1 MATTTLTL
9 YQTDI
14 TPERNARVDQLTD
27 YLSSITTKTII
38 NDFQYIKCDLE
49 ISIKI
54 NMPQTNCPTFPYNY
68 LQVKRNDEAF
78 SGKQNYYYFIL
89 NSKWISTQTI
99 ELQLAMDTVNTF
111 WTDLKW
117 TDKTNITRQHK
128 DRFKRPS
135 SIPASGN
142 AYFKRYVDEYDEG
155 FAPTKYPILDTKLV
169 ASLNYDWYLI
179 YKNKNVST
187 TTVPIDCFCCAS
199 QNVNVNLPV
208 DQNGINLDD
217 YGANT
222 SFYATA
228 QDNTNFTFT
237 INGTTYTIG
246 KNQTYKAISI
256 NKIRTNYTEVFLTK
270 TSDST
275 KIGEF
280 TGGLL
285 LNNLSAQVLFYKI
298 EGSRYTNT
306 NTTYNDLLSYLYLNN
321 NKVSFYLGSGT
332 GTLNSF
338 DTIDR
343 SDTQIVK
350 IIKMPYAP
358 FELTL
363 TSGKIELPDG
373 WKYET
378 GLLKLESLD
387 TEFITTVTDRT
398 LSGVFLQKIP
408 VDQLKNYQNQTH
420 SQKMESK
427 LYNSNF
433 FTLKYMYDNFE
444 KEILC
449 ERVQPSSLNVAKQD
463 SPTLNIQ
470 FKQSNNISSNSLFD
484 IAMKYNASYGVPYVY
499 GRYLNVNRQNE
510 VALYN
515 SDYLNYIR
523 NGYNYD
529 KKAKSRQTAASW
541 LGVGLGAAGTIG
553 SAFAGTI
560 GAVAAI
566 SLATSTISSISGA
579 INQTISAEDSLK
591 QKLQQAQNSPAS
603 VSNTE
608 DLNLLSYYNENRL
621 HEIRES
627 CSDSIKNSL
636 YTLFRL
642 TGYACNEYRVP
653 TFDSRV
659 WYNFLQCNAVFNEK
673 DWKYGQNI
681 LNDIKERLKV
691 GITIYHTHN
700 NKYDFEQK
708 LENYESWMIQ

>member
-1 MATTTLTL
+1 M
-9 YQTDI
+9 
-14 TPERNARVDQLTD
+14 
-27 YLSSITTKTII
+27 K
-38 NDFQYIKCDLE
+38 
-49 ISIKI
+49 
-54 NMPQTNCPTFPYNY
+54 
-68 LQVKRNDEAF
+68 
-78 SGKQNYYYFIL
+78 
-89 NSKWISTQTI
+89 
-99 ELQLAMDTVNTF
+99 
-111 WTDLKW
+111 
-117 TDKTNITRQHK
+117 
-128 DRFKRPS
+128 
-135 SIPASGN
+135 
-142 AYFKRYVDEYDEG
+142 
-155 FAPTKYPILDTKLV
+155 
-169 ASLNYDWYLI
+169 
-179 YKNKNVST
+179 
-187 TTVPIDCFCCAS
+187 
-199 QNVNVNLPV
+199 
-208 DQNGINLDD
+208 
-217 YGANT
+217 
-222 SFYATA
+222 
-228 QDNTNFTFT
+228 
-237 INGTTYTIG
+237 
-246 KNQTYKAISI
+246 
-256 NKIRTNYTEVFLTK
+256 
-270 TSDST
+270 
-275 KIGEF
+275 
-280 TGGLL
+280 
-285 LNNLSAQVLFYKI
+285 
-298 EGSRYTNT
+298 
-306 NTTYNDLLSYLYLNN
+306 
-321 NKVSFYLGSGT
+321 
-332 GTLNSF
+332 
-338 DTIDR
+338 
-343 SDTQIVK
+343 
-350 IIKMPYAP
+350 
-358 FELTL
+358 
-363 TSGKIELPDG
+363 
-373 WKYET
+373 
-378 GLLKLESLD
+378 
-387 TEFITTVTDRT
+387 
-398 LSGVFLQKIP
+398 
-408 VDQLKNYQNQTH
+408 LKNYQNQTH

-449 ERVQPSSLNVAKQD
+449 ERVQPSSLSVATQD

-529 KKAKSRQTAASW
+529 KKAKSRQTAANW
-541 LGVGLGAAGTIG
+541 TGVGLGVAGTIA
-553 SAFAGTI
+553 SAFTGTI

-579 INQTISAEDSLK
+579 INQSINAEDSLK

-627 CSDSIKNSL
+627 CSDSVKNSL

-653 TFDSRV
+653 AFDSRV

>member
-49 ISIKI
+49 TSIKI
-54 NMPQTNCPTFPYNY
+54 NMSQTNCPTFPYNY

-89 NSKWISTQTI
+89 NTKWISTQTI

-199 QNVNVNLPV
+199 MPINLNLYV
-208 DQNGINLDD
+208 DYNGINLND
-217 YGANT
+217 YGENT
-222 SFYATA
+222 TFIITA
-228 QDNTNFTFT
+228 QDNTNFSVQ
-237 INGTTYTIG
+237 IGDLTYQIG
-246 KNQTYKAISI
+246 KDKIYKAITVNVLANHVGQI
-256 NKIRTNYTEVFLTK
+256 YLTK
-270 TSDST
+270 TNESNEILGGGWTGNILTNIAGQVLCHQIDNFSYT
-275 KIGEF
+275 PTTYVNVLGTLASRTDAYPFYIG
-280 TGGLL
+280 TGGG
-285 LNNLSAQVLFYKI
+285 V
-298 EGSRYTNT
+298 
-306 NTTYNDLLSYLYLNN
+306 
-321 NKVSFYLGSGT
+321 
-332 GTLNSF
+332 LNSF

-343 SDTQIVK
+343 SNTQIVK

-363 TSGKIELPDG
+363 TNGALEIPDG
-373 WKYET
+373 WNYES

-387 TEFITTVTDRT
+387 TEFITTVADRT

-449 ERVQPSSLNVAKQD
+449 ERVQPSSLNVATQD

-529 KKAKSRQTAASW
+529 KKAKSRQTTANW
-541 LGVGLGAAGTIG
+541 IGVGLGAAGTIA
-553 SAFAGTI
+553 SAFTGTI

-627 CSDSIKNSL
+627 CSDNVKSSL

-653 TFDSRV
+653 AFDSRV
-659 WYNFLQCNAVFNEK
+659 WYNFLQCDAVFNEK